1 MQLTIKKKIGKNTYT
16 FIVEGKTL
24 YDALMESNKLSF
36 EDIDKCGLCGSD
48 NLVLGAHEA
57 KGKFKYVDIKC
68 KNYTCRGSLT
78 FGRPQEDPE
87 AFYLRKEDSGKKD
100 QEGKMIKQ
108 YAWKPFAKV
117 DE

>member
-1 MQLTIKKKIGKNTYT
+1 MQLTIKKKIGKQSYT

-24 YDALMESNKLSF
+24 YDTLMESNKLSF
-36 EDIDKCGLCGSD
+36 GDVDKCGICGSD

-68 KNYTCRGSLT
+68 MNYGCRASLT
-78 FGRPQEDPE
+78 FGKPQEDPDTY
-87 AFYLRKEDSGKKD
+87 YLRKEDTGKKNE
-100 QEGKMIKQ
+100 EGKPIKQ
-108 YAWKPFAKV
+108 YAWKAFEKI

>member
-1 MQLTIKKKIGKNTYT
+1 MQLTIKKKIGKTTYT

-36 EDIDKCGLCGSD
+36 DDVEKCGICGGD
-48 NLVLGAHEA
+48 DLVLGAHEA

-68 KNYTCRGSLT
+68 KNYKCRASLT

-87 AFYLRKEDSGKKD
+87 AFYLRKEDTGNKTP
-100 QEGKMIKQ
+100 EGKSIKQ
-108 YAWKPFAKV
+108 FAWKPFKV